1 MIAFIPAG
9 AAFLTVAMGFTG
21 IPRVLAQWV
30 GSLEL
35 SPNMLLVTLTI
46 FFVVLGCFLE
56 GISIVVLTTAVIQPI
71 IEQAGIDRIWFGIF
85 IFIVVEMVQITP
97 PVGFNLFVIQGLTG
111 HNILQVARATLP
123 FFFLLL
129 AAVIIISVF
138 PEIVTSPNRCRD
150 AEAKIVEREYKGS
163 FQFNERVS

>member
-1 MIAFIPAG
+1 MIAFILAG
-9 AAFLTVAMGFTG
+9 AAFLNVAMGFTS

-30 GSLEL
+30 GSLGL

-85 IFIVVEMVQITP
+85 IVIVVEMAQITP

-111 HNILQVARATLP
+111 YNILLVARATLP

-138 PEIVTSPNRCRD
+138 PEIVTYLPKQMSRR
-150 AEAKIVEREYKGS
+150 
-163 FQFNERVS
+163 